1 MGNDLQNFRRI
12 LIPEGEATKGGYA
25 WSRDMLQG
33 ISSYVASGPRWEV
46 RLVTGI
52 KGHVERINEW
62 KPDGVL
68 AMVDRHERLEDWL
81 ALRCPVVSIAST
93 FAESALPCVSM
104 DEHAIGQMAA
114 EHLLE
119 RKFRNFGFVGYRH
132 NPASEQRRLGFVEA
146 LEGFGE
152 VHCLNPQ
159 HAASIMPVGE
169 VQPFDDALLHW
180 LDGLEAPAGV
190 FAWNDLTA
198 SVVVQACARLGRS
211 VPEQISVL
219 GVDNDEVWCGLCV
232 PPLSSVRPPSLRIGF
247 EAAALLDRLMDGED
261 PPRETLRFPPESVE
275 VRRSTDILAIDDP
288 IVAAALSYIREH
300 LGQRINVDDV
310 IRNVPASRR
319 VVEER
324 FKQHLGRTPLD
335 EIHRERLSLAQH
347 LLRNTDLPLK
357 VVADRAGY
365 RDVNHFT
372 RTFSKERGTP
382 PATFRKTYRLT

>member
-1 MGNDLQNFRRI
+1 MPKFRRI

-25 WSRDMLQG
+25 WSRELLQG

-46 RLVTGI
+46 RLVVGI

-68 AMVDRHERLEDWL
+68 AMVDRHERLEEWQ
-81 ALRCPVVSIAST
+81 ALRCPIVSIAST

-104 DEHAIGQMAA
+104 DEDAIGQMAA

-132 NPASEQRRLGFVEA
+132 NPASEQRR
-146 LEGFGE
+146 EGFRHALSGYGQ
-152 VHCLNPQ
+152 VSCFNPE
-159 HAASIMPVGE
+159 HAASVLPIGE
-169 VQPFDDALLHW
+169 VQPFDDALLRW
-180 LDGLEAPAGV
+180 LDALETPAGV

-198 SVVVQACARLGRS
+198 STVVQACARLGLS
-211 VPEQISVL
+211 VPEQVAVL

-247 EAAALLDRLMDGED
+247 EAAALLDRLIDGE
-261 PPRETLRFPPESVE
+261 PAPEQTLRFPPESVE
-275 VRRSTDILAIDDP
+275 VRRSTDVVAIDDP
-288 IVAAALSYIREH
+288 IVAAALSFIREN

-324 FKQHLGRTPLD
+324 FKQHLGRSPLQ

-372 RTFSKERGTP
+372 RNFSRERGTP
-382 PATFRKTYRLT
+382 PAAFRKTYRLT